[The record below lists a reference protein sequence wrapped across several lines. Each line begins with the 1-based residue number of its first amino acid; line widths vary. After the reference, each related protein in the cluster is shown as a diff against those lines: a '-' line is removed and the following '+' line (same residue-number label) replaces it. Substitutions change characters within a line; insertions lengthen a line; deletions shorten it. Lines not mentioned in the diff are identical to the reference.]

1 MSDASPFV
9 SFHDQRS
16 APRIGLG
23 TWRIEPDVATTI
35 VREGLACGYRHID
48 TAAMYHN
55 EAGVG
60 AGIAASGVA
69 REEIFVAT
77 KVWHDQLG
85 HEATRQAL
93 HDSLQRL
100 RLDYVDLYLIHWPAP
115 KQGKYVQA
123 WETLIQLRDEGLVK
137 SIGVCNFPIA
147 HLQRLLDKTGV
158 LPVVN
163 QVELHPHWQQHELRA
178 FHAQHGIVT
187 EAWSPLGQGTLLGE
201 PVLHNIAHKHGR
213 TPAQVVVRWH
223 VQMGHMVIPK
233 TATPARLTE
242 NLNVYGFLLDAD
254 DMAAIAALDSA
265 TGRIGPDPEDFPA

>member
-1 MSDASPFV
+1 
-9 SFHDQRS
+9 
-16 APRIGLG
+16 
-23 TWRIEPDVATTI
+23 
-35 VREGLACGYRHID
+35 
-48 TAAMYHN
+48 
-55 EAGVG
+55 
-60 AGIAASGVA
+60 
-69 REEIFVAT
+69 
-77 KVWHDQLG
+77 
-85 HEATRQAL
+85 
-93 HDSLQRL
+93 
-100 RLDYVDLYLIHWPAP
+100 
-115 KQGKYVQA
+115 
-123 WETLIQLRDEGLVK
+123 
-137 SIGVCNFPIA
+137 VCNFPIA

-163 QVELHPHWQQHELRA
+163 QVELHPHWQQHALRA

-187 EAWSPLGQGTLLGE
+187 EAWSPLGQGSLLGE
-201 PVLHNIAHKHGR
+201 PVLHSIAHKHGR

>member
-1 MSDASPFV
+1 MSDASPLV
-9 SFHDQRS
+9 SFHDQHS

-23 TWRIEPDVATTI
+23 TWRVENDVATAI
-35 VREGLACGYRHID
+35 VREGIASGYRHID

-60 AGIAASGVA
+60 AGLAASGVA
-69 REEIFVAT
+69 RKDLFVAT

-85 HEATRQAL
+85 HEATRAALHASLQAL
-93 HDSLQRL
+93 Q
-100 RLDYVDLYLIHWPAP
+100 LDYLDLYLIHWPAP
-115 KQGKYVQA
+115 KQNQYVQA
-123 WETLIQLRDEGLVK
+123 WEALIQLRDEGLVK
-137 SIGVCNFPIA
+137 SIGVCNFPIV

-163 QVELHPHWQQHELRA
+163 QVELHPHWQQHALRA

-201 PVLHNIAHKHGR
+201 PVLHSIAHKHGR
-213 TPAQVVVRWH
+213 TPAQVVLRWH

-233 TATPARLTE
+233 TVTPARLTE
-242 NLNVYGFLLDAD
+242 NLNVFGFLLDAE
-254 DMAAIAALDSA
+254 DMAAIAALDRAS
-265 TGRIGPDPEDFPA
+265 GRIGPDPEDFPA

>member
-1 MSDASPFV
+1 MADHSPIV

-16 APRIGLG
+16 APRVGLG
-23 TWRIEPDVATTI
+23 TWRVPNDVADK
-35 VREGLACGYRHID
+35 VVAQGLAQGYRHID

-69 REEIFVAT
+69 REDIFVAT

-85 HEATRQAL
+85 HEATRKAL
-93 HDSLQRL
+93 HASLQL
-100 RLDYVDLYLIHWPAP
+100 LQLDYVDLYLIHWPAP
-115 KQGKYVQA
+115 KQNHYVQA
-123 WETLIQLRDEGLVK
+123 WEALIQLRNEGLAK
-137 SIGVCNFPIA
+137 SIGVCNFPVR

-163 QVELHPHWQQHELRA
+163 QVELHPRWQQRELAA

-187 EAWSPLGQGTLLGE
+187 EAWSPLGQGTLLND
-201 PVLHNIAHKHGR
+201 PVLQGIAHRHGR
-213 TPAQVVVRWH
+213 TTAQVILRWH

-233 TATPARLTE
+233 TVTPARLAE
-242 NLNVYGFLLDAD
+242 NLDVFGFVLNDEDLRQ
-254 DMAAIAALDSA
+254 ITALDSA
-265 TGRIGPDPEDFPA
+265 GGRIGPDPEDFPA

>member
-1 MSDASPFV
+1 MAEHSISV
-9 SFHDQRS
+9 SFHDQRR

-23 TWRIEPDVATTI
+23 TWRIANELASTV
-35 VREGLACGYRHID
+35 VQQGLAHGYRHID

-60 AGIAASGVA
+60 AGIAASGIA

-93 HDSLQRL
+93 RASLHTLQ
-100 RLDYVDLYLIHWPAP
+100 LDYVDLYLIHWPAP
-115 KQGKYVQA
+115 KQNQYVQA
-123 WETLIQLRDEGLVK
+123 WEALIQLRDEGLAK
-137 SIGVCNFPIA
+137 SIGVCNFPIV

-163 QVELHPHWQQHELRA
+163 QVELHPRWQQRDLTA

-187 EAWSPLGQGTLLGE
+187 EAWSPLGQGTLLDD
-201 PVLHNIAHKHGR
+201 PVLVRIAHKHGR
-213 TPAQVVVRWH
+213 TTAQIVVRWH
-223 VQMGHMVIPK
+223 VQMGHMPLPK
-233 TATPARLTE
+233 TVTPARLAE
-242 NLNVYGFLLDAD
+242 NLDVFRFHLDD
-254 DMAAIAALDSA
+254 QDMHDIATMDSTA
-265 TGRIGPDPEDFPA
+265 GRIGPDPEDFPA

>member
-1 MSDASPFV
+1 MADHSPIV

-23 TWRIEPDVATTI
+23 TWRVPNDVADK
-35 VREGLACGYRHID
+35 VVAQGLAQGYRHID

-69 REEIFVAT
+69 REDIFVAT

-85 HEATRQAL
+85 HEATREAL
-93 HDSLQRL
+93 HASLQRL
-100 RLDYVDLYLIHWPAP
+100 QLDYVDLYLIHWPAP
-115 KQGKYVQA
+115 KQNQYVQA
-123 WETLIQLRDEGLVK
+123 WEALIQLRNEGLAK
-137 SIGVCNFPIA
+137 SIGVCNFPVQ

-163 QVELHPHWQQHELRA
+163 QVELHPRWQQRELAA

-187 EAWSPLGQGTLLGE
+187 EAWSPLGQGTLLDD
-201 PVLHNIAHKHGR
+201 PVLQGIAHRHGR
-213 TPAQVVVRWH
+213 TTAQVILRWH
-223 VQMGHMVIPK
+223 VQMGHMPLPK
-233 TATPARLTE
+233 TVTPARLAE
-242 NLNVYGFLLDAD
+242 NLDVFGFVLNDEDLRQ
-254 DMAAIAALDSA
+254 IAALDSA
-265 TGRIGPDPEDFPA
+265 SGRIGPDPEDFPA